1 MSGAFRIYRYHHPD
15 GRAKDWAWRE
25 DPGRTL
31 TVRWGPAGRLAQCK
45 TYPASA
51 LARVGQTLQQKLR
64 KGYVLV
70 GEQALDDQ
78 GQRLEPAPE
87 STPGIPGVESE
98 PAIDLSRIE
107 TGVEDGWF

>member
-1 MSGAFRIYRYHHPD
+1 MSGGFRIYRYHHPD

-31 TVRWGPAGRLAQCK
+31 TVRWGSAGRLAQSK

-51 LARVGQTLQQKLR
+51 LHRVEQTLRGKLR
-64 KGYVLV
+64 KGYVLL
-70 GEQALDDQ
+70 GEHALDDA
-78 GQRLEPAPE
+78 GRLLEPVSG
-87 STPGIPGVESE
+87 STPGLPGVESG
-98 PAIDLSRIE
+98 PAIDLSQID

>member
-31 TVRWGPAGRLAQCK
+31 TVRWGPAGRLAQRK

-51 LARVGQTLQQKLR
+51 LGRIGQTLQQKLR
-64 KGYVLV
+64 KGYVLL
-70 GEQALDDQ
+70 GEHRLDDQ
-78 GQRLEPAPE
+78 GRLLEPVLA
-87 STPGIPGVESE
+87 STPGIPGVDVS
-98 PAIDLSRIE
+98 PAIDLSEVE
-107 TGVEDGWF
+107 TGIADDWF

>member
-1 MSGAFRIYRYHHPD
+1 MSGVFRIYRYHHPD

-31 TVRWGPAGRLAQCK
+31 TVRWGPAGRLAQRK

-64 KGYVLV
+64 KGYVLL
-70 GEQALDDQ
+70 GEHALDAQ
-78 GQRLEPAPE
+78 GRRLEPVPA
-87 STPGIPGVESE
+87 SIPGKPGVEKG
-98 PAIDLSRIE
+98 PAIDLSQIDM
-107 TGVEDGWF
+107 GVEDGWF